1 MIGRMGCYFENGKV
15 KYWFKFASEITDNG
29 FYAEICRPNKLSS
42 EPTRIIKMPI
52 EALGNCRFY
61 DSEFYWH
68 SGCK

>member
-15 KYWFKFASEITDNG
+15 KYWFKFASEI
-29 FYAEICRPNKLSS
+29 CKPNHLS

-52 EALGNCRFY
+52 ESLSKCRFY
-61 DSEFYWH
+61 DSVHAWF

>member
-29 FYAEICRPNKLSS
+29 FY
-42 EPTRIIKMPI
+42 
-52 EALGNCRFY
+52 